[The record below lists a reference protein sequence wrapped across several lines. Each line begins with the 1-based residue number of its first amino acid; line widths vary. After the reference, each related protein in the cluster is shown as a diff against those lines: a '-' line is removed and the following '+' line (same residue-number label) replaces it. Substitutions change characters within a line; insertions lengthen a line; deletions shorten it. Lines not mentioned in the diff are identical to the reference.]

1 MIAKNKYFKP
11 LIYSVVATT
20 AIGMLALGLMFS
32 AGALAWS
39 LDPATPLYPRIGS
52 ILALIALG
60 GFFGVIIFGLL
71 WIIEA
76 IKSTDSSQ

>member
-11 LIYSVVATT
+11 LTLSVIATAT
-20 AIGMLALGLMFS
+20 MGLLALGLMFS

-39 LDPATPLYPRIGS
+39 LDPTTPLYPRIGS

-60 GFFGVIIFGLL
+60 GFFGVIIFGVL

-76 IKSTDSSQ
+76 IRSTNSGQ